1 MRFQDIL
8 RSLGEIFCFGKSISI
23 KPRPRLSNGNARKE
37 SEELYVPD
45 ALYQRVKIRRAEW

>member
-8 RSLGEIFCFGKSISI
+8 RSLGEIFCFSKSISVE
-23 KPRPRLSNGNARKE
+23 PRPRLSNGYARKE

-45 ALYQRVKIRRAEW
+45 ALLESQDP